1 MKIKSKSHPFIMMG
15 LLLML
20 VSSCKKDDETE
31 ITPMSD
37 IQYNLQQLVST
48 SLATYKEKYP
58 DYPGGLAMEVISKQ
72 GTFFVSAG
80 MGTKT
85 MKPVKK
91 SSNYSVFWGLL

>member
-1 MKIKSKSHPFIMMG
+1 MLYPLVMLG
-15 LLLML
+15 VLLML
-20 VSSCKKDDETE
+20 ISSCKKDHETE

-72 GTFFVSAG
+72 GNFFCFSRDGAG
-80 MGTKT
+80 
-85 MKPVKK
+85 
-91 SSNYSVFWGLL
+91 YH